1 MNKDQKQLKC
11 LKSSVLS
18 RIESDHVCPKSRLFF
33 RSRECMVW
41 FLWLLS
47 VIFGAFAVAVT
58 LYVLMNNQY
67 SLYEATHDNLFTFVI
82 EVLPFLWVGIF
93 GLMTFVA
100 IYNLRHTSRGYR
112 YPVSVILASSLVL
125 SLAGGSALQL
135 FGFGYSIDHRLGK
148 SMPMYVSQEKLE
160 ERVWQMPTEG
170 RIIGKQVFT
179 TLRPTSTII
188 FEDVTGQRWQVMVDE
203 LEAYDMELLASKGKI
218 KLLGRVLDE
227 KVFKFHACGVF
238 PQMIGQ
244 DMTMDNLSQERQRF
258 IDRVYKL
265 ADKAKNQPSFDE
277 GNAWSGLNLPPDSIC
292 ANIKPVRDM
301 AGQ

>member
-1 MNKDQKQLKC
+1 MNKNEKQSKS

-18 RIESDHVCPKSRLFF
+18 RIESDQVCPKSRLFF
-33 RSRECMVW
+33 QSRECSVW

-67 SLYEATHDNLFTFVI
+67 SLYEATHDNFFTFLV

-135 FGFGYSIDHRLGK
+135 FGLGYTIDHMLGK
-148 SMPMYVSQEKLE
+148 SMKMYVSQEKLE
-160 ERVWQMPTEG
+160 ERVWQMPEDG
-170 RIIGKQVFT
+170 RLIGNQVFA
-179 TLRPTSTII
+179 TLSPTSTII
-188 FEDVTGQRWQVMVDE
+188 FEDVTGQRWQVMIDE
-203 LEAYDMELLASKGKI
+203 LEAYDIELLAKEGKI
-218 KLLGRVLDE
+218 KLLGKVLDE
-227 KVFKFHACGVF
+227 NIYKFHACGAF
-238 PQMIGQ
+238 PQMVGE
-244 DMTMDNLSQERQRF
+244 DMNMNKMSQERQRF
-258 IDRVYKL
+258 VDRVYKL
-265 ADKAKNQPSFDE
+265 ADKAKKPPAFDE
-277 GNAWSGLNLPPDSIC
+277 GNAWSALNLPPDSVC
-292 ANIKPVRDM
+292 SHIKPVRNM
-301 AGQ
+301 AI